1 MNRSQVFDGD
11 DKLTDDEAKVSKNAA
26 SEFTTLLKAKQA
38 DRTNQSQDFEE
49 RLTDYVPA
57 SPVKK
62 KKT

>member
-11 DKLTDDEAKVSKNAA
+11 DELTDDEKKVSDKAA
-26 SEFTTLLKAKQA
+26 NEFTAHLKALQA

-49 RLTDYVPA
+49 RLTNYVPA

>member
-1 MNRSQVFDGD
+1 MNRNQKFNND
-11 DKLTDDEAKVSKNAA
+11 DEMTDDEKKVSDKAA
-26 SEFTTLLKAKQA
+26 SEFTAYLKALQA

-57 SPVKK
+57 SRVKK

>member
-1 MNRSQVFDGD
+1 MNRNQKFNND
-11 DKLTDDEAKVSKNAA
+11 DEMTDDEKKVSDKAA
-26 SEFTTLLKAKQA
+26 NEFTAHLKALQA

-49 RLTDYVPA
+49 RLTNYVPA